1 VREGRISQLDLYAL
15 CFFSISGLRYSE
27 AMVFACH
34 GVRRAEEAISVK
46 VRSQGWKY
54 PRYVAIDALF
64 RSRVDAD
71 PLMYAAEL
79 PSRPL

>member
-1 VREGRISQLDLYAL
+1 
-15 CFFSISGLRYSE
+15 
-27 AMVFACH
+27 MVFACH